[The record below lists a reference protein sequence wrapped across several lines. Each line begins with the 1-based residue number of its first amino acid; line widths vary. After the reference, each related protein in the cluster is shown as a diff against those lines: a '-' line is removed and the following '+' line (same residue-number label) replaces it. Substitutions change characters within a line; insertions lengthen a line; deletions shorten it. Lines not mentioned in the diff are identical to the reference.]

1 MKYKRE
7 IKVAVLAIVCIFL
20 LYFGFSFLKGVN
32 IFSSTNSFV
41 GKFADVG
48 GLTEQA
54 PVYVRGYKVGQVDAI
69 RYDFTQDEAF
79 SVQISMNKDIVLPHG
94 SRMILADDGL
104 LGGKAI
110 VVRIPVGG
118 AMDACFSGGD
128 SLPTSVETGLLAS
141 LEEGLVAHVDSVVMV
156 IDEVISEI
164 NKQLEGN
171 HLQNT
176 LQNVDHITT
185 DLKVSASD
193 IRQVTHQRVPGLMD
207 SAQVTINHANAVLAE
222 LKGAHLKST
231 IDKLDT
237 TVTAVNRVLTTKQG
251 TVGLLLNDKA
261 LYHHIDSAVVSVDS
275 LVSDLKANPKRY
287 LHLSLFEKKEK
298 TKSSCFLLHE

>member
-32 IFSSTNSFV
+32 IFSSTNTFV

-79 SVQISMNKDIVLPHG
+79 TVQISLNKDITLPQGSQMVLA
-94 SRMILADDGL
+94 SDGL
-104 LGGKAI
+104 LGGMAI
-110 VVRIPVGG
+110 EVRIPVV
-118 AMDACFSGGD
+118 DSVDVCYSGGD
-128 SLPTSVETGLLAS
+128 ILPTEVEMGLLAT
-141 LEEGLVAHVDSVVMV
+141 LEEGLVAHIDSVVMV
-156 IDEVISEI
+156 IDDVASEL
-164 NKQLEGN
+164 KGQLAGN

-207 SAQVTINHANAVLAE
+207 SAQVTINHANAVLAD

-251 TVGLLLNDKA
+251 TVGLLLNDKS
-261 LYHHIDSAVVSVDS
+261 LYRHIDSAVVSVDS

-298 TKSSCFLLHE
+298 TKK